1 MKKSYIA
8 PEIKTMSVDN
18 VVMAATSGP
27 GLSDT
32 PAGSLTSA
40 RNNSKSGGI
49 RKGAT
54 TFGIASPP
62 TPLQKRGE

>member
-32 PAGSLTSA
+32 PAGSLTTA
-40 RNNSKSGGI
+40 RSRYSSSWDDSEGDDL
-49 RKGAT
+49 AW
-54 TFGIASPP
+54 
-62 TPLQKRGE
+62 E

>member
-32 PAGSLTSA
+32 PAGSLTLA
-40 RNNSKSGGI
+40 RSRYSSSWDDSEDDDL
-49 RKGAT
+49 AW
-54 TFGIASPP
+54 
-62 TPLQKRGE
+62 E